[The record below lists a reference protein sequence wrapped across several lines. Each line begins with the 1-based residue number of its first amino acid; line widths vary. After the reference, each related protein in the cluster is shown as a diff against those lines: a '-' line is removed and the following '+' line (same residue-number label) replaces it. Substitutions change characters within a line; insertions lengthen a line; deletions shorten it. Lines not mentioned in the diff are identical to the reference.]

1 MQLLCCPFKCMVK
14 MCRCCCKELP
24 ESCHACADEKNPQ
37 DRKIIMMYEERLRRL
52 EARAPDQKVVPTNSG
67 MQMEQKPAS
76 RGMQQMQQSSPT
88 RVMQKMQ
95 TRSGRNLS
103 EANEANKGLTA
114 GDYLCNACG
123 LQQAASYY
131 DKILAKLLGRDAENN
146 PTTVYFN
153 VPGLQVEQPDFIK
166 MKPHVPFSLAGVLT
180 KKREGA
186 YMFTIPKCL
195 RRQLRTCQRFG
206 IVQCEKLQQPFELN
220 GDYFA
225 AVMPGHVAMYFISV
239 EPNYTCIN
247 PRSCQ

>member
-1 MQLLCCPFKCMVK
+1 
-14 MCRCCCKELP
+14 
-24 ESCHACADEKNPQ
+24 
-37 DRKIIMMYEERLRRL
+37 MYEERLRRL
-52 EARAPDQKVVPTNSG
+52 EAEVRAPDQKVVPTNSG

-76 RGMQQMQQSSPT
+76 RGMQQMQQMQQSSPT
-88 RVMQKMQ
+88 RGMQKMQ

-103 EANEANKGLTA
+103 EANEANKGLSV

-131 DKILAKLLGRDAENN
+131 DKILDKLLGSCAKN
-146 PTTVYFN
+146 PVYFN
-153 VPGLQVEQPDFIK
+153 VPGLQVEQPKFIK

-206 IVQCEKLQQPFELN
+206 IVQCEKLPQPFELN

-225 AVMPGHVAMYFISV
+225 AVLPGHVAMYFISV

-247 PRSCQ
+247 PSSCQ